1 LSTRPSFTTFNGDGV
16 RDYSTWA
23 FSEGDEIVAGRVATR
38 LLGGGRRYEAYLA
51 WDDEL
56 HALVVVKIVRP
67 TLVDTPAARHG
78 IEGEAQALSNLH
90 HPAIVRMFDAVLDGE
105 RPHLVLEY
113 LDGPR
118 LSTLLRRYR
127 VIVEQLLPLAL
138 ELCSALHYMHRRG
151 FVHLD
156 VKPRNVVMSGRPRLI
171 DLSIAATL
179 DRVSE
184 FTRPVGTD
192 AYMSPEQCDPE
203 RFSEIGPASDIWGL
217 GVTMYEAVSRTLP
230 FDGSREKHP
239 QLTSDPQPLE
249 RGVPAELAD
258 TILSCLERRPEDR
271 PSASELARTIEPW
284 AASLPAPRLGLFRPG
299 GSSRPRSVPSGGESF
314 LSATSPASHRP
325 RLLLAAMRGGAR
337 REGGGT

>member
-1 LSTRPSFTTFNGDGV
+1 V

-23 FSEGDEIVAGRVATR
+23 FSEGDEIVAGRYATR

-51 WDDEL
+51 WDDDL

-67 TLVDTPAARHG
+67 ELVETTLVRRG
-78 IEGEAQALSNLH
+78 IEGEARALRALQ
-90 HPAIVRMFDAVLDGE
+90 HPTIVRMFEAVLDGD

-138 ELCSALHYMHRRG
+138 EVCSALHYMHSRG
-151 FVHLD
+151 YVHLD

-171 DLSIAATL
+171 DLSVATTV
-179 DRVSE
+179 DAVSG

-192 AYMSPEQCDPE
+192 AYMSPEQCDPG

-217 GVTMYEAVSRTLP
+217 GVTMYEAVSRALP
-230 FDGSREKHP
+230 FPASARDADSGDGRYP
-239 QLTSDPQPLE
+239 QLVADPLPLGK
-249 RGVPAELAD
+249 GVPRELAE
-258 TILSCLERRPEDR
+258 TILACLERQPENR
-271 PSASELARTIEPW
+271 PSAHELAEAIEPW
-284 AASLPAPRLGLFRPG
+284 VAALPAPRLGLFRPG
-299 GSSRPRSVPSGGESF
+299 GTRRRRSSPHGESF
-314 LSATSPASHRP
+314 LSATSLEPHRG
-325 RLLLAAMRGGAR
+325 RLLLGTVRGAARKGGGA
-337 REGGGT
+337 